1 MVKPVQNQN
10 VPAERTIV
18 RQSSGDL
25 AALVAELK
33 NRKLPPVHSWN
44 PAHCGPSD
52 MRIARDGTWSYR
64 DSPIGRMPMVRL
76 FSGVLR
82 RDPDDVYYLVTP
94 VEKLTIEVE
103 DVPFQAVEMLVE
115 GAGRE
120 QRLSFRTNVDDA
132 VLADAGHPIRVVED
146 AASGEPSPYVL
157 VRDRLEARIVRSV
170 FYDLVQLGCEAPV
183 AGAMQ
188 FGVWSAGVFFP
199 LGKLDV

>member
-1 MVKPVQNQN
+1 MV
-10 VPAERTIV
+10 T
-18 RQSSGDL
+18 QSSSDP
-25 AALVAELK
+25 AALIAALR

-64 DSPIGRMPMVRL
+64 GSPIGRMPMVRL
-76 FSGVLR
+76 FSTVLR
-82 RDPDDVYYLVTP
+82 RDADDVYYLVTP

-103 DVPFQAVEMLVE
+103 DVPFLAVEMLVE
-115 GAGRE
+115 GSGRG

-132 VLADAGHPIRVVED
+132 VLADAAHPIRVVED

-170 FYDLVQLGCEAPV
+170 FYDLVELGGEAPV
-183 AGAMQ
+183 GGETQ

-199 LGKLDV
+199 IGKLDG